1 MINSSSKDILSV
13 FKGIL
18 VDTHYSYSQNNDE
31 IFELQYDILK
41 HGIVFDERLYK
52 FYSLDDLSV
61 LASDANALYGFDAVK
76 MNSTFWKRFSD
87 VESRSELEL
96 RLHQLVHYI
105 STYGRGIV
113 GQEINVSSGYEPESL
128 KNIDLNIRHE
138 LVYIAAYTPA
148 EIEQKIKNMLTS
160 GIALKQETIDALINI
175 IRVNNFKIDY
185 VDEIS
190 NREFMC
196 ILCSKLGLVPKNFD
210 EFVRYLNYEI
220 TGNTM
225 LVLKNIDTYE
235 AIDAGLG
242 GWNENANATITR
254 QAIANAI
261 IEYEA
266 TFGIKSIAANIR
278 RYHDFFVLIHK
289 NLRIREAKRI
299 LNRAFKLSKNPSLR
313 HKRNK
318 PVLDNVLSNSVSLG
332 RIRDAASRATIYKL
346 FKVINAMN
354 LEDTT
359 PKLYRIRNGK
369 SYFKTNDKAE
379 KVKQIM
385 IDEIK
390 DRLGDWGNKVFYIPE
405 GVDYALP
412 TSEKTFVGT
421 MPYLSSYE
429 FTGENAVAGVA
440 WEKECDLDLHSRFID
455 GESIGFNSYHK
466 HGGIVFSGDMT
477 HTNRYHYA
485 AEFLKISQAEFE
497 TPAIINVNDF
507 ENGKDAKIDV
517 FVGAA
522 RDLDTRS
529 SQGVATQLGDKSFM
543 FKDKMNT
550 RNKNLMIVCPTDNG
564 FKTIFVSFDFG
575 NAIVSV
581 ADDASKKLTELLIK
595 QADTAFSLQD
605 LIQLLGGKIITDKS
619 VFDRMQEQADIS
631 KLTYAESQDKPTIKV
646 DIKSIRKA
654 MRKANFA
661 PLMVMDSSNNDNVK
675 ETEYIDL
682 TPSKLTSSSFVDLL
696 ATDKKEDATA

>member
-41 HGIVFDERLYK
+41 HGMVFDERLYK

-160 GIALKQETIDALINI
+160 GIALKQKTIDALINI

-318 PVLDNVLSNSVSLG
+318 PILDNVLSNSNSLG

-346 FKVINAMN
+346 IKVINAMS

-390 DRLGDWGNKVFYIPE
+390 DRLGDWSNKVFYIPE

-429 FTGENAVAGVA
+429 FNGENAVAGVA

-529 SQGVATQLGDKSFM
+529 SQGVATQLGEKSFM

-595 QADTAFSLQD
+595 QADTAFSLKD

-646 DIKSIRKA
+646 DIKSIRKE

>member
-41 HGIVFDERLYK
+41 HGMVFDERLYK

-160 GIALKQETIDALINI
+160 GIALKQKTIDALINI

-318 PVLDNVLSNSVSLG
+318 PILDNVLSNSNSLG

-346 FKVINAMN
+346 IKVINAMS

-390 DRLGDWGNKVFYIPE
+390 DRLGDWENKVFYIPE

-477 HTNRYHYA
+477 QTNRYHYA
-485 AEFLKISQAEFE
+485 AEFLKITQDAFE
-497 TPAIINVNDF
+497 TPALININDF
-507 ENGKDAKIDV
+507 SGGKDAKIDV

-529 SQGVATQLGDKSFM
+529 SQGVATQLGEKSFM

-550 RNKNLMIVCPTDNG
+550 RNKNLMVVCPTDNG

-575 NAIVSV
+575 DAIVSV

-595 QADTAFSLQD
+595 QADTAFSLKD

-646 DIKSIRKA
+646 DIKSIRKE

>member
-41 HGIVFDERLYK
+41 HGMVFDERLYK

-160 GIALKQETIDALINI
+160 GIALKQKTIDALINI

-318 PVLDNVLSNSVSLG
+318 PILDNVLSNSNSLG

-346 FKVINAMN
+346 IKVINTMS

-390 DRLGDWGNKVFYIPE
+390 DRLGDWSNKVFYIPE

-429 FTGENAVAGVA
+429 FNGENAVAGVA

-485 AEFLKISQAEFE
+485 AEFLKITQDAFE

-507 ENGKDAKIDV
+507 SGGKDAKIDV
-517 FVGAA
+517 FVGSA

-550 RNKNLMIVCPTDNG
+550 RNKNLMVVCPTDNG

-595 QADTAFSLQD
+595 QADTAFSLKD

-646 DIKSIRKA
+646 DIKSIRKE

>member
-41 HGIVFDERLYK
+41 HGMVFDERLYK

-160 GIALKQETIDALINI
+160 GIALKQKTIDALINI

-299 LNRAFKLSKNPSLR
+299 LNRAFKLAKNPSIR

-346 FKVINAMN
+346 IKVINAMS

-390 DRLGDWGNKVFYIPE
+390 DRLGDWENKVFYIPK

-485 AEFLKISQAEFE
+485 AEFLKITQDAFE
-497 TPAIINVNDF
+497 TPALININDF
-507 ENGKDAKIDV
+507 SGGKDAKIDV

-550 RNKNLMIVCPTDNG
+550 RNKNLMVVCPTDNG

-595 QADTAFSLQD
+595 QADTAFSLKD

-646 DIKSIRKA
+646 DIKSISKE

-661 PLMVMDSSNNDNVK
+661 PLMVMDSGDNDNVK

>member
-1 MINSSSKDILSV
+1 MINSSKDTLSV

-18 VDTHYSYSQNNDE
+18 IDNHYSYSKDSIE
-31 IFELQYDILK
+31 INKLQYDLLK
-41 HGIVFDERLYK
+41 HGIVFDEK
-52 FYSLDDLSV
+52 IFEFYSLSDLNL
-61 LASDANALYGFDAVK
+61 LATHAIALYGFDAVK

-160 GIALKQETIDALINI
+160 GMALKQETINALINI
-175 IRVNNFKIDY
+175 IKVNSFNIDY
-185 VDEIS
+185 VDDIS

-196 ILCSKLGLVPKNFD
+196 ILCKELDLVPKNFD
-210 EFVRYLNYEI
+210 EFARCLNYII

-225 LVLKNIDTYE
+225 LVLQNEGTYRP
-235 AIDAGLG
+235 IDAGLG

-318 PVLDNVLSNSVSLG
+318 PILDNVLSNSNSLG

-346 FKVINAMN
+346 IKVINTMS

-390 DRLGDWGNKVFYIPE
+390 DRLGDWSNKVFYIPE

-429 FTGENAVAGVA
+429 FNGENAVAGVA

-485 AEFLKISQAEFE
+485 AEFLKITQDAFE

-507 ENGKDAKIDV
+507 SGGKDAKIDV
-517 FVGAA
+517 FVGSA

-550 RNKNLMIVCPTDNG
+550 RNKNLMVVCPTDNG

-595 QADTAFSLQD
+595 QADTAFSLKD

-646 DIKSIRKA
+646 DIKSIMKE

>member
-1 MINSSSKDILSV
+1 MINSASKDILST
-13 FKGIL
+13 FKGVLI
-18 VDTHYSYSQNNDE
+18 DNHYSYSKDFNENDR
-31 IFELQYDILK
+31 LQYNLLK
-41 HGIVFDERLYK
+41 HGIVFDEKL
-52 FYSLDDLSV
+52 FEFCSTSDLSL
-61 LASDANALYGFDAVK
+61 LASDANELYGFDATK

-87 VESRSELEL
+87 VESKSELEL

-113 GQEINVSSGYEPESL
+113 GQKTGSLNQQYEPEFL
-128 KNIDLNIRHE
+128 NHIDLEIKHE

-160 GIALKQETIDALINI
+160 GMALKQETINALINI
-175 IRVNNFKIDY
+175 IKVNSFNIDY
-185 VDEIS
+185 VDDIS

-196 ILCSKLGLVPKNFD
+196 ILCKELDLVPKNFD
-210 EFVRYLNYEI
+210 EFARCLNYII

-225 LVLKNIDTYE
+225 LVLQNEGTYR

-242 GWNENANATITR
+242 SWNENATITR

-318 PVLDNVLSNSVSLG
+318 PILDNVLSNSNSLG

-346 FKVINAMN
+346 IKVINTMS

-390 DRLGDWGNKVFYIPE
+390 DRLGDWSDKVFYIPE

-412 TSEKTFVGT
+412 TSEKTFVGA

-429 FTGENAVAGVA
+429 FTSENAVAGIA
-440 WEKECDLDLHSRFID
+440 WEKECDLDLHMRFID
-455 GESIGFNSYHK
+455 GTSIGFNSYHK
-466 HGGIVFSGDMT
+466 HGGIMFSGDMT

-485 AEFLKISQAEFE
+485 AEFLKITQDEFE

-507 ENGKDAKIDV
+507 SGGKDAKIDV
-517 FVGAA
+517 FVGSA

-529 SQGVATQLGDKSFM
+529 SQGVATQLGENSFL

-550 RNKNLMIVCPTDNG
+550 RNKNLMVVCPTDNG
-564 FKTIFVSFDFG
+564 FKTIFVGFDFG
-575 NAIVSV
+575 NKIVSV
-581 ADDASKKLTELLIK
+581 ADNASKKLTELLIK
-595 QADTAFSLQD
+595 QADTAFSLKD
-605 LIQLLGGKIITDKS
+605 LIELLGGEIITDKS
-619 VFDRMQEQADIS
+619 VFDKMQEDENQFEH
-631 KLTYAESQDKPTIKV
+631 TYITDKDKPTVKV
-646 DIKSIRKA
+646 DAKSIIRE
-654 MRKANFA
+654 MRKHNYFA
-661 PLMVMDSSNNDNVK
+661 PLMVMESDSN
-675 ETEYIDL
+675 EYVRESEYVDL
-682 TPSKLTSSSFVDLL
+682 TPSKLTASSFVDLL
-696 ATDKKEDATA
+696 VANKKEDATA

>member
-41 HGIVFDERLYK
+41 HGMVFDERLYK

-318 PVLDNVLSNSVSLG
+318 PILDNVLSNSNSLG

-346 FKVINAMN
+346 IKVINTMS

-390 DRLGDWGNKVFYIPE
+390 DRLGDWSNKVFYIPE

-429 FTGENAVAGVA
+429 FNGENAVAGVA

-485 AEFLKISQAEFE
+485 AEFLKITQDAFE

-507 ENGKDAKIDV
+507 SGGKDAKIDV

-529 SQGVATQLGDKSFM
+529 SQGVATQLGEKSFM

-550 RNKNLMIVCPTDNG
+550 RNKNLMVVCPTDNG

-595 QADTAFSLQD
+595 QADTAFSLKD

-646 DIKSIRKA
+646 DIKSIAKE

>member
-41 HGIVFDERLYK
+41 HGMVFDERLYK

-318 PVLDNVLSNSVSLG
+318 PILDNVLSNSNSLG

-346 FKVINAMN
+346 IKVINAMS

-390 DRLGDWGNKVFYIPE
+390 DRLGDWSNKVFYIPE

-429 FTGENAVAGVA
+429 FNGESAVAGVA

-485 AEFLKISQAEFE
+485 AEFLKITQDAFE
-497 TPAIINVNDF
+497 TPALININDF
-507 ENGKDAKIDV
+507 SGGKDAKIDV

-529 SQGVATQLGDKSFM
+529 SQGVATQLGEKSFM

-550 RNKNLMIVCPTDNG
+550 RNKNLMVVCPTDNG

-595 QADTAFSLQD
+595 QADTAFSLKD

-646 DIKSIRKA
+646 DIKSIRKE

>member
-13 FKGIL
+13 FKGVL
-18 VDTHYSYSQNNDE
+18 VDNRYSYNQDANE
-31 IFELQYDILK
+31 IARMQYELLK
-41 HGIVFDERLYK
+41 HGIVFDEKL
-52 FYSLDDLSV
+52 FELYSLSDLSL
-61 LASDANALYGFDAVK
+61 LAGYANELYGFDVTK
-76 MNSTFWKRFSD
+76 MNSTFWKNFSD
-87 VESRSELEL
+87 VESMSELDL
-96 RLHQLVHYI
+96 RLHQLIHYI

-113 GQEINVSSGYEPESL
+113 GQETSALSGYEPESL
-128 KNIDLNIRHE
+128 KNVDLNIKHE

-148 EIEQKIKNMLTS
+148 EIKQKIKNMLTS
-160 GIALKQETIDALINI
+160 GMALKQETINALINI
-175 IRVNNFKIDY
+175 IKVNSFNIDY
-185 VDEIS
+185 VDDIS

-196 ILCSKLGLVPKNFD
+196 ILCKELDLVPKNFD
-210 EFVRYLNYEI
+210 EFARCLNYII

-225 LVLKNIDTYE
+225 LVLQNEGTYR

-318 PVLDNVLSNSVSLG
+318 PVLDNVLSHSVSLG
-332 RIRDAASRATIYKL
+332 KIRDAASRATTYKL
-346 FKVINAMN
+346 IKVINAMN

-385 IDEIK
+385 LDEIK
-390 DRLGDWGNKVFYIPE
+390 DRLGSWNNKIFYIPE

-429 FTGENAVAGVA
+429 FNGENAVAGVA

-485 AEFLKISQAEFE
+485 AEFLKITQDAFE

-507 ENGKDAKIDV
+507 SGGKDAKIDV
-517 FVGAA
+517 FVGSA

-550 RNKNLMIVCPTDNG
+550 RNKNLMVVCPTDNG

-575 NAIVSV
+575 NTIVSV
-581 ADDASKKLTELLIK
+581 ADNASKKLTELLIK
-595 QADTAFSLQD
+595 QADTAFSLKD

-619 VFDRMQEQADIS
+619 AFDRMQEQADIS
-631 KLTYAESQDKPTIKV
+631 KLTYAESQGKPTVKV
-646 DIKSIRKA
+646 DIKSISKEL
-654 MRKANFA
+654 RKANFA
-661 PLMVMDSSNNDNVK
+661 PLMVMDSGDDDNVK

-696 ATDKKEDATA
+696 TADKKEDVSA

>member
-61 LASDANALYGFDAVK
+61 LASDANALYGFDAAK

-160 GIALKQETIDALINI
+160 GIALKQKTIDALINI

-318 PVLDNVLSNSVSLG
+318 PILDNVLSNSNSLG

-346 FKVINAMN
+346 IKVINTMS

-390 DRLGDWGNKVFYIPE
+390 DRLGDWSNKVFYIPE

-429 FTGENAVAGVA
+429 FNGENAVAGVA

-485 AEFLKISQAEFE
+485 AEFLKITQDAFE
-497 TPAIINVNDF
+497 TPALININDF
-507 ENGKDAKIDV
+507 SGGKDAKIDV

-529 SQGVATQLGDKSFM
+529 SQGVATQLGEKSFM

-550 RNKNLMIVCPTDNG
+550 RNKNLMVVCPTDNG

-595 QADTAFSLQD
+595 QADTAFSLKD

-646 DIKSIRKA
+646 DIKSIRKE

>member
-41 HGIVFDERLYK
+41 HGMVFDERLYK

-160 GIALKQETIDALINI
+160 GIALKQKTIDALINI

-318 PVLDNVLSNSVSLG
+318 PILDNVLSNSNSLG

-346 FKVINAMN
+346 IKVINTMS

-390 DRLGDWGNKVFYIPE
+390 DRLGDWSNKVLYIPE

-429 FTGENAVAGVA
+429 FNGENAVAGVA

-485 AEFLKISQAEFE
+485 AEFLKITQDAFE

-507 ENGKDAKIDV
+507 SGGKDAKIDV

-529 SQGVATQLGDKSFM
+529 SQGVATQLGEKSFM

-550 RNKNLMIVCPTDNG
+550 RNKNLMVVCPTDNG

-595 QADTAFSLQD
+595 QADTAFSLKD

-646 DIKSIRKA
+646 DIKSLGKE

>member
-41 HGIVFDERLYK
+41 HGMVFDERLYK

-160 GIALKQETIDALINI
+160 GIALKQKTIDALINI

-318 PVLDNVLSNSVSLG
+318 PILDNVLSNSNSLG

-346 FKVINAMN
+346 IKVINAMS

-390 DRLGDWGNKVFYIPE
+390 DRLGDWENKVFYIPE

-440 WEKECDLDLHSRFID
+440 WEKEYDLDLHSRFID

-485 AEFLKISQAEFE
+485 AEFLKITQDAFE
-497 TPAIINVNDF
+497 TPALININDF
-507 ENGKDAKIDV
+507 SGGKDAKIDV

-529 SQGVATQLGDKSFM
+529 SQGVATQLGEKSFM

-550 RNKNLMIVCPTDNG
+550 RNKNLMVVCPTDNG

-595 QADTAFSLQD
+595 QADTAFSLKD

-646 DIKSIRKA
+646 DIKSIRKE

>member
-1 MINSSSKDILSV
+1 
-13 FKGIL
+13 
-18 VDTHYSYSQNNDE
+18 
-31 IFELQYDILK
+31 
-41 HGIVFDERLYK
+41 
-52 FYSLDDLSV
+52 
-61 LASDANALYGFDAVK
+61 
-76 MNSTFWKRFSD
+76 
-87 VESRSELEL
+87 
-96 RLHQLVHYI
+96 
-105 STYGRGIV
+105 
-113 GQEINVSSGYEPESL
+113 
-128 KNIDLNIRHE
+128 
-138 LVYIAAYTPA
+138 
-148 EIEQKIKNMLTS
+148 
-160 GIALKQETIDALINI
+160 
-175 IRVNNFKIDY
+175 
-185 VDEIS
+185 
-190 NREFMC
+190 MC

-318 PVLDNVLSNSVSLG
+318 PILDNVLSNSNSLG

-346 FKVINAMN
+346 IKVINTMS

-390 DRLGDWGNKVFYIPE
+390 DRLGDWSNKVLYIPE

-429 FTGENAVAGVA
+429 FNGENAVAGVA

-485 AEFLKISQAEFE
+485 AEFLKITQDAFE

-507 ENGKDAKIDV
+507 SGGKDAKIDV

-529 SQGVATQLGDKSFM
+529 SQGVATQLGEKSFM

-550 RNKNLMIVCPTDNG
+550 RNKNLMVVCPTDNG

-595 QADTAFSLQD
+595 QADTAFSLKD

-646 DIKSIRKA
+646 DIKSIGKE

>member
-41 HGIVFDERLYK
+41 HGMVFDERLYK

-318 PVLDNVLSNSVSLG
+318 PILDNVLSNSNSLG

-346 FKVINAMN
+346 IKVINAMS

-390 DRLGDWGNKVFYIPE
+390 DRLGDWSNKVFYIPE

-429 FTGENAVAGVA
+429 FNGENAVAGVA

-485 AEFLKISQAEFE
+485 AEFLKITQDAFE
-497 TPAIINVNDF
+497 TPALININDF
-507 ENGKDAKIDV
+507 SGGKDAKIDV

-529 SQGVATQLGDKSFM
+529 SQGVATQLGEKSFM

-550 RNKNLMIVCPTDNG
+550 RNKNLMVVCPTDNG

-581 ADDASKKLTELLIK
+581 ADDASEKLTELLIK
-595 QADTAFSLQD
+595 QADTAFSLKD

-646 DIKSIRKA
+646 DIKSIRKE
-654 MRKANFA
+654 MRKVNFA

>member
-61 LASDANALYGFDAVK
+61 LASDANALYGFDAAK

-160 GIALKQETIDALINI
+160 GIALKQKTIDALINI

-318 PVLDNVLSNSVSLG
+318 PILDNVLSNSNSLG

-346 FKVINAMN
+346 IKVINTMS

-390 DRLGDWGNKVFYIPE
+390 DRLGDWSNKVFYIPE

-429 FTGENAVAGVA
+429 FNGENAVAGVA

-485 AEFLKISQAEFE
+485 AEFLKITQDAFE

-507 ENGKDAKIDV
+507 SGGKDAKIDV

-529 SQGVATQLGDKSFM
+529 SQGVATQLGEKSFM

-550 RNKNLMIVCPTDNG
+550 RNKNLMVVCPTDNG

-595 QADTAFSLQD
+595 QADTAFSLKD

-646 DIKSIRKA
+646 DIKSIAKE

>member
-1 MINSSSKDILSV
+1 
-13 FKGIL
+13 
-18 VDTHYSYSQNNDE
+18 
-31 IFELQYDILK
+31 
-41 HGIVFDERLYK
+41 
-52 FYSLDDLSV
+52 
-61 LASDANALYGFDAVK
+61 

-160 GIALKQETIDALINI
+160 GIALKQKTIDALINI

-318 PVLDNVLSNSVSLG
+318 PILDNVLSNSNSLG

-346 FKVINAMN
+346 IKVINTMS

-390 DRLGDWGNKVFYIPE
+390 DRLGDWSNKVFYIPE

-429 FTGENAVAGVA
+429 FNGENAVAGVA

-485 AEFLKISQAEFE
+485 AEFLKITQDAFE

-507 ENGKDAKIDV
+507 SGGKDAKIDV

-529 SQGVATQLGDKSFM
+529 SQGVATQLGEKSFM

-550 RNKNLMIVCPTDNG
+550 RNKNLMVVCPTDNG

-595 QADTAFSLQD
+595 QADTAFSLKD

-646 DIKSIRKA
+646 DIKSIAKE

>member
-41 HGIVFDERLYK
+41 HGMVFDERLYK

-160 GIALKQETIDALINI
+160 GIALKQKTIDALINI

-318 PVLDNVLSNSVSLG
+318 PILDNVLSNSNSLG

-346 FKVINAMN
+346 IKVINTMS

-390 DRLGDWGNKVFYIPE
+390 DRLGDWSNKVFYIPE

-429 FTGENAVAGVA
+429 FNGENAVAGVA

-485 AEFLKISQAEFE
+485 AEFLKITQDAFE

-507 ENGKDAKIDV
+507 SGGKDAKIDV
-517 FVGAA
+517 FVGSA

-550 RNKNLMIVCPTDNG
+550 RNKNLMVVCPTDNG

-595 QADTAFSLQD
+595 QADTAFSLKD

-646 DIKSIRKA
+646 DIKSISKE

-675 ETEYIDL
+675 ETECIDL

>member
-41 HGIVFDERLYK
+41 HGMVFDERLYK

-160 GIALKQETIDALINI
+160 GIALKQKTIDALINI

-318 PVLDNVLSNSVSLG
+318 PILDNVLSNSNSLG

-346 FKVINAMN
+346 IKVINTMS

-390 DRLGDWGNKVFYIPE
+390 DRLGDWSNKVFYIPE

-429 FTGENAVAGVA
+429 FNGENAVAGVA

-485 AEFLKISQAEFE
+485 TEFLKITQDAFE

-507 ENGKDAKIDV
+507 SGGKDAKIDV

-529 SQGVATQLGDKSFM
+529 SQGVATQLGEKSFM

-550 RNKNLMIVCPTDNG
+550 RNKNLMVVCPTDNG

-595 QADTAFSLQD
+595 QADTAFSLKD

-646 DIKSIRKA
+646 DIKSIGKE

>member
-1 MINSSSKDILSV
+1 MINSASKDILST
-13 FKGIL
+13 FKGVL
-18 VDTHYSYSQNNDE
+18 VDNHYSYSKDFNE
-31 IFELQYDILK
+31 IDRLQYDLLK
-41 HGIVFDERLYK
+41 HGIVFDEKL
-52 FYSLDDLSV
+52 FEVYSLSDLSL
-61 LASDANALYGFDAVK
+61 LANYANELYGFDPAK

-87 VESRSELEL
+87 VESKSELEL

-113 GQEINVSSGYEPESL
+113 GQETGSLNQQYEPEFL
-128 KNIDLNIRHE
+128 NHIDLEIKHE
-138 LVYIAAYTPA
+138 LVYIAAYTSA

-160 GIALKQETIDALINI
+160 GMALKQETIDALINI
-175 IRVNNFKIDY
+175 IKVNNFNIDY
-185 VDEIS
+185 VDDIS

-196 ILCSKLGLVPKNFD
+196 ILCKELDLVPKNFD
-210 EFVRYLNYEI
+210 EFARCLNYII

-225 LVLKNIDTYE
+225 LVLQNKGTYR

-242 GWNENANATITR
+242 SWNENVTITR

-261 IEYEA
+261 MEYEA
-266 TFGIKSIAANIR
+266 AFGIKSIAANIR

-289 NLRIREAKRI
+289 HLRIREAKRI
-299 LNRAFKLSKNPSLR
+299 LNRAFKLSKNPSIR

-318 PVLDNVLSNSVSLG
+318 PVLDNVLSNSNSLG
-332 RIRDAASRATIYKL
+332 KIRDAASRATIYKL
-346 FKVINAMN
+346 IKVINAMS

-390 DRLGDWGNKVFYIPE
+390 DRLGDWSNKVFYIPE

-466 HGGIVFSGDMT
+466 HGGIMFSGDMT

-485 AEFLKISQAEFE
+485 AEFLKITQDAFE

-507 ENGKDAKIDV
+507 SGGKDAKIDV
-517 FVGAA
+517 FVGSA

-550 RNKNLMIVCPTDNG
+550 RNKNLMVVCPTDNG

-575 NAIVSV
+575 NTIVSV
-581 ADDASKKLTELLIK
+581 ADNASKKLTELLIK
-595 QADTAFSLQD
+595 QADTAFSLKD

-619 VFDRMQEQADIS
+619 AFDRMQEQADIS
-631 KLTYAESQDKPTIKV
+631 KLTYAESQGKPTVKV
-646 DIKSIRKA
+646 DIKSISKEI
-654 MRKANFA
+654 RKANFV
-661 PLMVMDSSNNDNVK
+661 PLMVMDSGDNDNVK
-675 ETEYIDL
+675 ATEYIDL

-696 ATDKKEDATA
+696 VANKKEDATA

>member
-61 LASDANALYGFDAVK
+61 LASDANALYGFDAAK

-160 GIALKQETIDALINI
+160 GIALKQKTIDALINI

-318 PVLDNVLSNSVSLG
+318 PILDNVLSNSNSLG

-346 FKVINAMN
+346 IKVINTMS

-390 DRLGDWGNKVFYIPE
+390 DRLGDWSNKVFYIPE

-429 FTGENAVAGVA
+429 FNGENAVAGVA

-485 AEFLKISQAEFE
+485 AEFLKITQDAFE

-507 ENGKDAKIDV
+507 SGGKDAKIDV

-529 SQGVATQLGDKSFM
+529 SQGVATQLGEKSFM

-550 RNKNLMIVCPTDNG
+550 RNKNLMVVCPTDNG

-595 QADTAFSLQD
+595 QADTAFSLKD

-646 DIKSIRKA
+646 DIKSISKE

>member
-41 HGIVFDERLYK
+41 HGMVFDERLYK

-160 GIALKQETIDALINI
+160 GIALKQKTIDALINI

-318 PVLDNVLSNSVSLG
+318 PILDNVLSNSNSLG

-346 FKVINAMN
+346 IKVINTMS

-390 DRLGDWGNKVFYIPE
+390 DRLGDWSNKVFYIPE

-429 FTGENAVAGVA
+429 FNGENAVAGVA

-485 AEFLKISQAEFE
+485 AEFLKITQDAFE

-507 ENGKDAKIDV
+507 SGGKDAKIDV
-517 FVGAA
+517 FVGSA

-529 SQGVATQLGDKSFM
+529 SQGVATQLGEKSFM

-550 RNKNLMIVCPTDNG
+550 RNKNLMVVCPTDNG

-595 QADTAFSLQD
+595 QADTAFSLKD

-646 DIKSIRKA
+646 DIKSIRKE

>member
-18 VDTHYSYSQNNDE
+18 VDTHYNYSQNNDE

-41 HGIVFDERLYK
+41 HGMVFDERLYK

-61 LASDANALYGFDAVK
+61 LASDANALYGFDAAK

-235 AIDAGLG
+235 AIDARLNDR
-242 GWNENANATITR
+242 WDEDASIKR
-254 QAIANAI
+254 QAVANAI
-261 IEYEA
+261 INYEF
-266 TFGIKSIAANIR
+266 TYGIKAIAANIR
-278 RYHDFFVLIHK
+278 RYHDFFVLLHK
-289 NLRIREAKRI
+289 YFGKIREVKRI
-299 LNRAFKLSKNPSLR
+299 LNRAFKMSKNPSIR

-390 DRLGDWGNKVFYIPE
+390 DRLGDWNNKVFYIPE

-485 AEFLKISQAEFE
+485 AEFLKITQDAFE
-497 TPAIINVNDF
+497 TPALININDF
-507 ENGKDAKIDV
+507 SGGKDAKIDV
-517 FVGAA
+517 FVGSA

-550 RNKNLMIVCPTDNG
+550 RNKNLMVVCPTDNG

-595 QADTAFSLQD
+595 QADTAFSLKD

-646 DIKSIRKA
+646 DIKSISKE

-661 PLMVMDSSNNDNVK
+661 PLMVMDSGDNDNVK

>member
-41 HGIVFDERLYK
+41 HGMVFDERLYK

-160 GIALKQETIDALINI
+160 GIALKQKTIDALINI

-318 PVLDNVLSNSVSLG
+318 PILDNVLSNSNSLG

-346 FKVINAMN
+346 IKVINAMS

-390 DRLGDWGNKVFYIPE
+390 DRLGDWENKVFYIPE

-429 FTGENAVAGVA
+429 FNGENAVAGVA

-485 AEFLKISQAEFE
+485 AEFLKITQDAFE

-507 ENGKDAKIDV
+507 SGGKDAKIDV
-517 FVGAA
+517 FVGSA

-550 RNKNLMIVCPTDNG
+550 RNKNLMVVCPTDNG

-595 QADTAFSLQD
+595 QADTAFSLKD

-646 DIKSIRKA
+646 DIKSIRKE

>member
-41 HGIVFDERLYK
+41 HGMVFDERLYK

-160 GIALKQETIDALINI
+160 GIALKQKTIDALINI

-318 PVLDNVLSNSVSLG
+318 PILDNVLSNSNSLG

-346 FKVINAMN
+346 IKVINTMS

-390 DRLGDWGNKVFYIPE
+390 DRLGDWSNKVLYIPE

-429 FTGENAVAGVA
+429 FNGENAVAGVA

-485 AEFLKISQAEFE
+485 AEFLKITQDAFE

-507 ENGKDAKIDV
+507 SGGKDAKIDV

-529 SQGVATQLGDKSFM
+529 SQGVATQLGEKSFM

-550 RNKNLMIVCPTDNG
+550 RNKNLMVVCPTDNG

-595 QADTAFSLQD
+595 QADTAFSLKD

-646 DIKSIRKA
+646 DIKSIGKE